1 MDRVEKN
8 IVQTD
13 KERILWI
20 DILKGILIILVVVGH
35 ATGKF
40 NGYIYQFHMAAFFM
54 LSGYTENYAKRKTG
68 SYIAAKWFRLM
79 QPVIVVF
86 FAGILISSVLQKL
99 GAYSFFFEDEQM
111 FPGVKE
117 SIRQLLLYGN
127 NYVWWMGA
135 CWFII
140 TLFFA
145 LIVQKFIHNITND
158 SVLILLI
165 SGLLV
170 LVQSF
175 FSKTSLKF
183 GLLDGKVVFIA
194 QFYLCLGE
202 LLRKTNCIKR
212 INGCGWGRALLINS
226 CFAAVMIYAAQVL
239 HYTVNWPSVDFEFS
253 VIGCVIGV
261 CDTLLVSGI
270 AYMLSKVNG
279 IHISVLQNI
288 GKNTMPIVFF
298 HFVFFTAL
306 HLVLACFHVLTWQDV
321 KTFLVPNSVD
331 GLWWLYTLG
340 SICLCILLWHILM
353 KIKPLRILL
362 GQDACFFSMENAKS
376 TKKAEETRIAVE
388 PNSGCWQAMMKHR
401 KQLIL
406 LLAYICYGLLC
417 MYPVLKMGITCRDD
431 FLWRMYASVSPLE
444 VIRRYAEE
452 TIGQG
457 RVLSIVQGIS
467 LVFICFPNRIMFG
480 IMKGVLFLSN
490 IVLLS
495 MLMDRLSA
503 KKGKYLLL
511 ISGPLLIQIT
521 LKASPPDAFSSFIA
535 MPFTWILLSLLL
547 YDIYLEKKNQKIL
560 VGSIVLYFA
569 GMCAYESII
578 LYSIF
583 FFVIAVLRK
592 KRAADIVKCL
602 VPHTVTALLYLTLYI
617 LIRTIF
623 PSNYSGNTIQIGS
636 MKQVIEFIAR
646 MVCGGVPGLFAS
658 GSFNQTMMRYIR
670 DYPAEYSILNE
681 IDFRI
686 MVALLLALGI
696 FLLCMK
702 RAAEKDCEEKK
713 RNSLVFILLCLLI
726 CAIGLTVPNAVSGS
740 AEMYLAQPGL
750 IGLPSTYMISIIL
763 LTAIS
768 VLFELLLRCNS
779 KRFRTACVC
788 SFGIAMVLWGGFVQ
802 CSNHALGDL
811 QTESSDRI
819 ERTEHVLDIRMIS
832 SETDPIYATGI
843 DDVYMIQWVFMSDWN
858 RYLEIQQKSCILT
871 DQYSDGNA
879 YLRMID
885 NGHRWIYA
893 GDSHGSTKEEA
904 STSVVSFISDH
915 ELYGKKVYFRCAD
928 GIIKQ
933 INLICSFNV
942 ECGFY
947 VYTFDFGED
956 VCIDSIEII

>member
-1 MDRVEKN
+1 MYRVEKSVMQN
-8 IVQTD
+8 GE
-13 KERILWI
+13 ERILWI
-20 DILKGILIILVVVGH
+20 DILKGILIILVVIGH

-54 LSGYTENYAKRKTG
+54 LSGYTENYSKRKTG

-79 QPVIVVF
+79 QPVLVVF
-86 FAGILISSVLQKL
+86 FVGILISSLLERL
-99 GAYSFFFEDEQM
+99 GVYSFLFEDAQIYL
-111 FPGVKE
+111 GVKE
-117 SIRQLLLYGN
+117 SIRQFLFYGN

-140 TLFFA
+140 ALFFA
-145 LIVQKFIHNITND
+145 LIVQRIIHDITND
-158 SVLILLI
+158 SILILLI
-165 SGLLV
+165 SGALV
-170 LVQSF
+170 LVQSC
-175 FSKTSLKF
+175 FSRTSLKF
-183 GLLDGKVVFIA
+183 SLLDGKVVLIA

-202 LLRKTNCIKR
+202 LARKTNCIRR
-212 INGCGWGRALLINS
+212 INGCGWRRALLLNS
-226 CFAAVMIYAAQVL
+226 CFAAVLIYAAQAL
-239 HYTVNWPSVDFEFS
+239 HYSVDWPSADFEFS
-253 VIGCVIGV
+253 LVGCLIGV
-261 CDTLLVSGI
+261 CDTLLVAGI
-270 AYMLSKVNG
+270 AYMLSKANG
-279 IHISVLQNI
+279 KHISLLQII

-298 HFVFFTAL
+298 HFVFFTVI
-306 HLVLACFHVLTWQDV
+306 HLVLAFFHVLSWQEV
-321 KTFLVPNSVD
+321 KTFLIPSSVAE
-331 GLWWLYTLG
+331 LWWLYAFG
-340 SICLCILLWHILM
+340 SICLSILFWQIMM
-353 KIKPLRILL
+353 KIRPLRILL
-362 GQDACFFSMENAKS
+362 GQDTCFLCLTKTTKITEEMENAA
-376 TKKAEETRIAVE
+376 KKKDR
-388 PNSGCWQAMMKHR
+388 CWQAIIIHR

-406 LLAYICYGLLC
+406 FLVYFCYGLLC
-417 MYPVLKMGITCRDD
+417 MYPALKMGITCRDD
-431 FLWRMYASVSPLE
+431 FLWRMYASISPLE
-444 VIRRYAEE
+444 VIKQYAEAA
-452 TIGQG
+452 IGQG
-457 RVLSIVQGIS
+457 RVLSIIQGIN
-467 LVFICFPNRIMFG
+467 LAFICFPNRIMFG
-480 IMKGVLFLSN
+480 IIKGGLFLSN
-490 IVLLS
+490 IVLMS
-495 MLMDRLSA
+495 MLMGRLSVN
-503 KKGKYLLL
+503 KGKYLLL
-511 ISGPLLIQIT
+511 ISGPLFIQIT

-560 VGSIVLYFA
+560 VGSLFLYFA

-592 KRAADIVKCL
+592 KRASEIVKCL

-617 LIRTIF
+617 LSRSVF

-646 MVCGGVPGLFAS
+646 MVCGGIPGLFAS
-658 GSFNQTMMRYIR
+658 GSFSQAMMRYIR
-670 DYPAEYSILNE
+670 DYPVEYSILNE
-681 IDFRI
+681 INFRI
-686 MVALLLALGI
+686 IVVLLLALGI
-696 FLLCMK
+696 FLLYMK
-702 RAAEKDCEEKK
+702 RAAEKDSEGKK
-713 RNSLVFILLCLLI
+713 RSSLVFILLCLLI

-779 KRFRTACVC
+779 KRFRIACVC
-788 SFGIAMVLWGGFVQ
+788 FFSIAMVLWGGFVQ

-819 ERTEHVLDIRMIS
+819 ERTEHILNISMIS

-843 DDVYMIQWVFMSDWN
+843 NDIYINQLVLMSDWN

-879 YLRMID
+879 YLKMID

-933 INLICSFNV
+933 ISLICGFNV